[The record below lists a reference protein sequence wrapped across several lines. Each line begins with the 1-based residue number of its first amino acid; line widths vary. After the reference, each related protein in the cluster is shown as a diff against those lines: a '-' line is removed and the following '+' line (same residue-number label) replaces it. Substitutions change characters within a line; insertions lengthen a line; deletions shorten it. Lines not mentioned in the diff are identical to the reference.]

1 VTCDYVRGYQD
12 NSGGSHM
19 FALWT
24 RVSEPDEDDVDGWV
38 WIVASKVTH
47 VTHGFHPSGWGAGT
61 TVVHVGGAE
70 ILTRAHA
77 EEVRWGIDLALNG
90 GVHRTKPMLNL
101 ESKATREAYE
111 DAQLAGF
118 IAAQAAL
125 TRNRGDQ

>member
-1 VTCDYVRGYQD
+1 MTCDYVRGYQD

-19 FALWT
+19 FALW
-24 RVSEPDEDDVDGWV
+24 VGKGEPDEECDNGWAWVRADKVLWAVLQGDGRTLV
-38 WIVASKVTH
+38 VFDGGNSLTTDAA
-47 VTHGFHPSGWGAGT
+47 PSD
-61 TVVHVGGAE
+61 
-70 ILTRAHA
+70 
-77 EEVRWGIDLALNG
+77 VRWAVDLALNG